1 MDDLTAKLSELLN
14 DPESMNRVK
23 QMAENILGENSQ
35 KSIPNSSENENPLG
49 ANEMKMMM
57 NLVSKFKSSGN
68 DSRTTLL
75 TALKPHLSEP
85 RQEKVETAIKI
96 LKVLEFLPLIKE
108 SGLF

>member
-35 KSIPNSSENENPLG
+35 KSKPAPNENENPLG
-49 ANEMKMMM
+49 ATEMKMMM

-68 DSRTTLL
+68 DSRTNLL

-96 LKVLEFLPLIKE
+96 LKVLELLPLIKE

>member
-23 QMAENILGENSQ
+23 QMAESILGENNQ
-35 KSIPNSSENENPLG
+35 KPTQNLIENDSTLG
-49 ANEMKMMM
+49 AEEIKMMM
-57 NLVSKFKSSGN
+57 NLVGKFNSTAN
-68 DSRTTLL
+68 DSRTKLL

-96 LKVLEFLPLIKE
+96 LKVLEILPLIKE